1 MVASAVGIQT
11 SWSMLRRKD
20 MRRHRRYSVDSG
32 LLQVCWI
39 DRTGKMKMAHMRA
52 LNISQSGM
60 ALELPEAALPL
71 SMVRFE
77 SSRFHIRGSGGVRH
91 CRRVGAK
98 FVVGIQ
104 FADGLRWRAP
114 EGEVTEPIS
123 ICDPGE

>member
-1 MVASAVGIQT
+1 MGITATVIQT
-11 SWSMLRRKD
+11 SWSMLKRKD
-20 MRRHRRYSVDSG
+20 MRRHRRYALDAGV
-32 LLQVCWI
+32 LQVSWI
-39 DRTGKMKMAHMRA
+39 DSAGKMKMTRSRA
-52 LNISQSGM
+52 LNISEGGM

-91 CRRVGAK
+91 CHRVGAK
-98 FVVGIQ
+98 FVVGIE